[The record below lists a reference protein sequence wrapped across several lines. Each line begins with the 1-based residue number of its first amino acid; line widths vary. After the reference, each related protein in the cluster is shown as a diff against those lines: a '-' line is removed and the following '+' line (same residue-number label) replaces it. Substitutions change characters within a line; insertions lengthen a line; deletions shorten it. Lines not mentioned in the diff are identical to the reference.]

1 MRRKLGVFLAVTAL
15 ALAGCGVQDDDEG
28 GGTAA
33 EGEYRIVHLLGLN
46 QPGAGALN
54 AQAAAQAARAAV
66 EVLNEQGGILGN
78 EVVLEIIET
87 NGDPT
92 TAVTK
97 LNERLASGP
106 TPNLILPGNTSAEAL
121 PMAPVITQAKV
132 LSVQQAGAADLN
144 NPSQFPYLFQ
154 VVPTNASMAAQLVEY
169 LRENDLSRVAMIAG
183 KDAFGQATAEATR
196 QALAEAGIE
205 LVGDETYSAE
215 DLDMTAQLER
225 LRSADPDV
233 LFMQGAGSP
242 VGYVLESREKL
253 GWLDVPVI
261 ADSTASVTSLLA
273 RSAPDGVIGTPAAEG
288 VHVQVLTAAII
299 GAEEINPGAIDTMLA
314 ALAAQGELSM
324 PLNTYFVYDAIMLAA
339 AAAEQAG
346 TIDDAE
352 KLAQTLESFTGDE
365 QGLWALSRY
374 SYSADSHAVATDPTA
389 TSIIPITE
397 LVDGRYDLNS

>member
-1 MRRKLGVFLAVTAL
+1 MRRKLGILLTVAAL
-15 ALAGCGVQDDDEG
+15 AAAGCGVQDEDEG
-28 GGTAA
+28 GGAA

-54 AQAAAQAARAAV
+54 AQAASQAAKAAV
-66 EVLNEQGGILGN
+66 DVLNERGGILGN
-78 EVVLEIIET
+78 EVVYEVIET
-87 NGDPT
+87 GGDPT

-97 LNERLASGP
+97 LNERLAAGP

-144 NPSQFPYLFQ
+144 NPTEFPYLFQ
-154 VVPTNASMAAQLVEY
+154 VVPTNASMAAQLVQY
-169 LRENDLSRVAMIAG
+169 LRDNGLSRVAMIAG

-196 QALAEAGIE
+196 VALAEAGIE
-205 LVGDETYSAE
+205 LVGDETYAAE

-233 LFMQGAGSP
+233 LFLQGAGSP

-253 GWLDVPVI
+253 GWMDVPVI

-273 RSAPDGVIGTPAAEG
+273 RPAPDGLVGTPTAEG
-288 VHVQVLTAAII
+288 VHVQVLTAAIL
-299 GAEEINPGAIDTMLA
+299 GSEEVNPGAIDTMIE
-314 ALAAQGELSM
+314 ALGAQGEISM

-346 TIDDAE
+346 TISDAE

-365 QGLWALSRY
+365 EGLWALSRY
-374 SYSADSHAVATDPTA
+374 SYSADSHAVATDPTS
-389 TSIIPITE
+389 TTIIPITE
-397 LVDGRYDLNS
+397 LVNGRYDVG

>member
-1 MRRKLGVFLAVTAL
+1 MRRKLGILLTAL
-15 ALAGCGVQDDDEG
+15 ALVVAGCGVQDEDEG
-28 GGTAA
+28 GGTA

-54 AQAAAQAARAAV
+54 AQAASQAAKAAV
-66 EVLNEQGGILGN
+66 EVLNERGGILGN
-78 EVVLEIIET
+78 KVVYELIET
-87 NGDPT
+87 GGDPT

-144 NPSQFPYLFQ
+144 NPTEFPYLFQ
-154 VVPTNASMAAQLVEY
+154 VVPTNASMAAQLVKY
-169 LRENDLSRVAMIAG
+169 LQENGLHRVAMISG

-196 QALAEAGIE
+196 QALADAGIE
-205 LVGDETYSAE
+205 LVGDETYAAE

-225 LRSADPDV
+225 LRAADPDV
-233 LFMQGAGSP
+233 LFLQGAGSP

-253 GWLDVPVI
+253 GWMDVPVI

-273 RSAPDGVIGTPAAEG
+273 RREPDGLIGTPTVEN

-299 GAEEINPGAIDTMLA
+299 GSEEVNPGALDIMLD
-314 ALAAQGELSM
+314 ALAKQGEISM

-339 AAAEQAG
+339 AAAEKAG
-346 TIDDAE
+346 TISDAE
-352 KLAQTLESFTGDE
+352 QIAKTLETFTGE
-365 QGLWALSRY
+365 EEGLWALSRY
-374 SYSADSHAVATDPTA
+374 SYSPDSHAVATDPTS
-389 TSIIPITE
+389 TTIIPITE
-397 LVDGRYDLNS
+397 LVNGRYDLES